1 MAKVP
6 IANQAPTEAM
16 QKIMDREIEDWDQI
30 EKQPRF
36 GFFSIPPNQVLGDRY
51 YSLNKEYHHK
61 IVEGKV
67 ITEKRGIFT
76 QPPKSGKGRDAYF
89 DLLVSTYEP
98 SQELLKKGNAD
109 DKTKLLST
117 VKKRKEQGAV
127 PHYYPPH
134 VQEYKDWFDL
144 HPFER
149 NYPLT
154 KQKSKHFTVTA
165 DHKVITGPRGI
176 FTQPMKKGLYNTP
189 GTLFSFTP
197 FREDLEAKD
206 VPDLR
211 KPKPKRPKS
220 STTPGEYHKPFF
232 PASLKKCDAF
242 VSDKETYGYQ
252 DEYYNKLKEDSDK
265 IRKSKGPKYEKKLP
279 SNAIK
284 HMRPFTPASLG
295 KVGRDGLFDQ
305 HIWDCPQIPEKKV
318 IINQKQRKEYEDAHR
333 KVPFTYNKLMKHTH
347 FSPSIMQNP
356 MNMKREFPT
365 VYKF

>member
-6 IANQAPTEAM
+6 TNEKPSEAL
-16 QKIMDREIEDWDQI
+16 QKIMDREQEDWDAI

-36 GFFSIPPNQVLGDRY
+36 GFFSIPPNQLLGDRY
-51 YSLNKEYHHK
+51 YSLTKEYNHK
-61 IVEGKV
+61 IIEGKV

-89 DLLVSTYEP
+89 DLMVKSYEP
-98 SQELLKKGNAD
+98 SEELQKKGNEEEKNQLLKK
-109 DKTKLLST
+109 
-117 VKKRKEQGAV
+117 VKKRKEQGVV

-149 NYPLT
+149 DYPLT

-165 DHKVITGPRGI
+165 DHKVITGPRGV

-189 GTLFSFTP
+189 GILFSFTP

-220 STTPGEYHKPFF
+220 STAPGEYHKAFF
-232 PASLKKCDAF
+232 PASLKRCEAF
-242 VSDKETYGYQ
+242 VSDRETYGYQ
-252 DEYYNKLKEDSDK
+252 DEYFNKLKEDSDK
-265 IRKSKGPKYEKKLP
+265 IRKRKGPKYEKKLP

-318 IINQKQRKEYEDAHR
+318 IINQRARKEYEEAHR
-333 KVPFTYNKLMKHTH
+333 KDPFTYNKLMPHTH

-356 MNMKREFPT
+356 INMKREFPT